1 MNTYNIHTKKWTQL
15 HDNLISSDGGET
27 WTNSKGEKY
36 LLPITMETAEYASR
50 IPQKSELINQ
60 TSMTA
65 DEDGNPYIA
74 TYYRKPDSQIPQYH
88 VIYLRNKKWQDLSL
102 DFRQTPF
109 TLSGEGSNKS
119 PTARPQIVF
128 ADNAPMLIFRDEER
142 GSKVSVATCKDF
154 PENQWQISDLT
165 NYSVG
170 DWEPTYDTELWRE
183 KKQLHLFVQKTE
195 QKDGDG
201 IAEMEAQP
209 VSVLEIDMETIK

>member
-1 MNTYNIHTKKWTQL
+1 VNTYNIHTKKWTQL
-15 HDNLISSDGGET
+15 HDNLISGDGGET

-74 TYYRKPDSQIPQYH
+74 TYYCKPDSQIPQYH
-88 VIYLRNKKWQDLSL
+88 IIYLRNKKWQDLSL

-119 PTARPQIVF
+119 PTARPQCAEWEMGGLPWWLLKKEDIQLRTQDPYF
-128 ADNAPMLIFRDEER
+128 MER
-142 GSKVSVATCKDF
+142 VRLFMAEVGR
-154 PENQWQISDLT
+154 QLGDL
-165 NYSVG
+165 
-170 DWEPTYDTELWRE
+170 
-183 KKQLHLFVQKTE
+183 QLAKGGNILMV
-195 QKDGDG
+195 
-201 IAEMEAQP
+201 
-209 VSVLEIDMETIK
+209 